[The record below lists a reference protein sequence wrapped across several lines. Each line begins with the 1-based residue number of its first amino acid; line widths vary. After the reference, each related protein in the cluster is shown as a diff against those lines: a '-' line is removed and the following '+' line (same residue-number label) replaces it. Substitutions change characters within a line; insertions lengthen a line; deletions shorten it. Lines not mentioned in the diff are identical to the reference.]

1 MQWQFQGNRG
11 ELVLYFSVYLIYL
24 IYGLCVLIGS
34 RERILNIAKFEFS
47 TGWPILRSRR
57 DDTNDELENFTQYIS
72 DNWHWYLLHV
82 ALSRIIRK
90 RYDHLQ
96 SLAHALTCSF
106 ILMKTMHLV
115 SIITFI
121 LLLSSFY
128 MASKHES
135 KKLVWFLSAIW
146 MAAIHLIKNSEY
158 FYTLGYTEYFTVIQ
172 LLSWTVLRGCSF
184 GLQRI
189 KMRKSCTEE
198 DMQNLYSLKNFLGY
212 TLYFP
217 CLIYGPFMG
226 YQRFKRIMPQKND
239 RNEWKLFLLE
249 LLRALAWWLVLQAA
263 SHYLYLHYMARDL
276 MAVKVVDTVF
286 GLHAIGYFMGQFF
299 FLFYVVTYGLGIA
312 FARYDGFHPPNKP
325 RCIGRIHFYSDMWK
339 YFDEGL
345 YEFLFIHIYAEL
357 CKKHSPVL
365 QKLFATALTFCFVF
379 VWHGCHIFVLI
390 WSILNFACL
399 VGEKI
404 FKYLISCPSY
414 KDFANSK
421 LKLQASG
428 LQRLNAALATQV
440 FIPAAFSNVFFIS
453 GQDVGEYLI
462 KGAYINGWRNYIM
475 LTFCSYCFFQCSQV
489 LLQIKFL
496 AVGMKTSRNSASGS
510 YISTFSAGTV
520 SVLSSIKLPH

>member
-1 MQWQFQGNRG
+1 MRWEFNGNRG
-11 ELVLYFSVYLIYL
+11 EVLLYFGVYLIYL

-34 RERILNIAKFEFS
+34 RQRILNVAKFEFS
-47 TGWPILRSRR
+47 TGWPIFKSHR

-72 DNWHWYLLHV
+72 TNWHWYIVHV
-82 ALSRIIRK
+82 CLNTVIRK
-90 RYDHLQ
+90 RYAHLQ
-96 SLAHALTCSF
+96 PVAHAMTCGF
-106 ILMKTMHLV
+106 ILMKTMHLA
-115 SIITFI
+115 SITTFM

-128 MASKHES
+128 TASKNES
-135 KKLVWFLSAIW
+135 KKLIWFLSATW

-158 FYTLGYTEYFTVIQ
+158 FYTLGYTEYFTLIQ

-184 GLQRI
+184 SLQRI
-189 KMRKSCTEE
+189 KTSKSCTKKEL
-198 DMQNLYSLKNFLGY
+198 QNLYSLKNFLGY

-226 YQRFKRIMPQKND
+226 YQRYIGIMPERNKRND
-239 RNEWKLFLLE
+239 WKLLIWE
-249 LLRALAWWLVLQAA
+249 LLRALAWWFLLQTA

-276 MAVKVVDTVF
+276 MAVKAVDTVF

-299 FLFYVVTYGLGIA
+299 FLFYIVTYGLGIA

-339 YFDEGL
+339 CFDEGL
-345 YEFLFIHIYAEL
+345 YEFLFTHIYADL
-357 CKKHSPVL
+357 CEKHSPVL
-365 QKLFATALTFCFVF
+365 QKLFATASTFTFVF
-379 VWHGCHIFVLI
+379 VWHGCHVFVLI
-390 WSILNFACL
+390 WSILNFVCL

-414 KDFANSK
+414 ENFVYSK
-421 LKLQASG
+421 LKLQANG
-428 LQRLNAALATQV
+428 VQRLNAALATQV

-462 KGAYINGWRNYIM
+462 KGAYTNGWWNYTM

-489 LLQIKFL
+489 LLQIK
-496 AVGMKTSRNSASGS
+496 
-510 YISTFSAGTV
+510 
-520 SVLSSIKLPH
+520 